1 VVSQDTR
8 TPSGPERFPE
18 VWGEVVPQRN
28 INFTGRDELLDQLGA
43 GLAKQVTA
51 VLPHALHGLGG
62 VGKTQVAVEY
72 AYRNRSAYDVVWWIP
87 ADQPTLV
94 RSSLAALAPHL
105 GLPDSSATGIQEA
118 ASAVINALR
127 RGEPYSRWLLVFD
140 NANEPEDI
148 NDLIPRGPG
157 HSLVTSRSHR
167 WRGVVDTLPVDVF
180 SRAESVQFLSRRI
193 QHTIDTTTADALARA
208 LGDLPLALEQA
219 GALQAETGM
228 GTEEYLELLGTHTKR
243 LLTESRPSDYPLSM
257 TAAWRI
263 SVERL
268 TRVQPA
274 ALELLRCCAF
284 FGPEP
289 IPRDVF
295 RKGIRASGSQL
306 SDILSDAILLARV
319 IRDLGRFALATVN
332 PVNRTIQV
340 HRLIQAL
347 LRDDLDEE
355 QQATFRH
362 EVHLL
367 LAGTAPTDPNDQAKW
382 PVYAELV
389 AHVLPSEMP
398 QCQART
404 SRRLGL
410 AMIRYLHLRGDFASS
425 REFAEEFLAK
435 WIAASGEDDP
445 DVLTAQWYLGDL
457 LRDLGEFRA
466 AYAVTESAL
475 ARAPRVLEPGHET
488 AMALATGF
496 GADLRALGDFPA
508 AYQRDTEALRV
519 CEDILGPDH
528 PRTILARNCLALDYQ
543 LIGDYPM
550 ARDLQQ
556 QAYDE
561 LSRATSMI
569 SKVDVL
575 ASWAAL
581 SRAVRL
587 SGAYTDARILAED
600 AYEFGVRELGPDHMA
615 TLRTGRELAIALR
628 IEGEVDASVALARDL
643 LARSERV
650 AGTGDP
656 STLATATALANSLR
670 VAGQLDEALAITEDV
685 TTRLP
690 AIYQAGHPYI
700 YGCEGNHALLH
711 RLRGDVGGAITRNKA
726 ALAGLESRLGR
737 DHDYTLMVA
746 INLASDLAA
755 GGDAHAARELGE
767 DTYERL
773 RRTLGEKD
781 RSTLGCASNLAL
793 DLRADGA
800 TEEANRLAAMA
811 ADEFA
816 RTLGPTHRYARA
828 AQSGLRLDFDFD
840 PPTI

>member
-1 VVSQDTR
+1 MVSQGAGNS
-8 TPSGPERFPE
+8 SGAERLPK
-18 VWGEVVPQRN
+18 VWGHQVPQRN
-28 INFTGRDELLDQLGA
+28 INFTGREQLLDQLSA

-62 VGKTQVAVEY
+62 VGKTQVAIEY
-72 AYRNRSAYDVVWWIP
+72 AYRHRSEYDVVWWIP
-87 ADQPTLV
+87 ADQPALV

-105 GLPDSSATGIQEA
+105 RLSLSPATGIQEA
-118 ASAVINALR
+118 AAAVLDALR
-127 RGEPYSRWLLVFD
+127 RGEPYARWLLIFD

-157 HSLVTSRSHR
+157 HALVTSRSHR
-167 WRGVVDTLPVDVF
+167 WNGVVDTLPVDVF
-180 SRAESVQFLSRRI
+180 SRAESVRFLSRRVTSI
-193 QHTIDTTTADALARA
+193 GTSAADALARE

-228 GTEEYLELLGTHTKR
+228 GNDEYLELLATQAR
-243 LLTESRPSDYPLSM
+243 DLLAQGRPLEYPLSM
-257 TAAWRI
+257 TAAWRL
-263 SVERL
+263 SVSKVTER
-268 TRVQPA
+268 QPA

-306 SDILSDAILLARV
+306 SSILADPILLARV

-332 PVNRTIQV
+332 THARTIQV
-340 HRLIQAL
+340 HRLVQAL

-355 QQATFRH
+355 EQGRYRH

-367 LAGTAPTDPNDQAKW
+367 LAGMAPTDPNDEAKW
-382 PVYAELV
+382 PAYAELV
-389 AHVLPSEMP
+389 AHILPPKMP
-398 QCQART
+398 DCQAPT

-425 REFAEEFLAK
+425 RAFAEQFLGK

-445 DVLTAQWYLGDL
+445 YVLTAQWYLGDL
-457 LRDLGEFRA
+457 LRDMGEFRA

-475 ARAPRVLEPGHET
+475 ARAPRVLDAGDET
-488 AMALATGF
+488 VMALATGF

-508 AYQRDTEALRV
+508 AFQRDTEALHV
-519 CEDILGPDH
+519 CEQVLGSNH

-543 LIGDYPM
+543 LIGDYPT
-550 ARDLQQ
+550 AKTLHQ

-575 ASWAAL
+575 SSWASL

-587 SGAYTDARILAED
+587 SGEYTDARILAED
-600 AYEFGVRELGPDHMA
+600 AYEFGVRELGSDHLA
-615 TLRTGRELAIALR
+615 TLRTGKELAIALR
-628 IEGEVDASVALARDL
+628 LEGDLDASITLARDL
-643 LARSERV
+643 LTRSERMV
-650 AGTGDP
+650 GDADP
-656 STLATATALANSLR
+656 NTLATATALANSLR
-670 VAGQLDEALAITEDV
+670 AAGQLNEAFTITDDLNE
-685 TTRLP
+685 RFPL
-690 AIYQAGHPYI
+690 IYQADHPYVF
-700 YGCEGNHALLH
+700 GCQGNHALLH
-711 RLRGDVGGAITRNKA
+711 RLRGDVAGALAHDKA
-726 ALAGLESRLGR
+726 ALAGLELRLGR

-746 INLASDLAA
+746 TNLASDLAA
-755 GGDAHAARELGE
+755 AGDAHAARELGE
-767 DTYERL
+767 DTYQRMRL
-773 RRTLGEKD
+773 ALGDKD
-781 RSTLGCASNLAL
+781 PSMLGCAANLAL

-800 TEEANRLAAMA
+800 AEEADRLAAMA
-811 ADEFA
+811 ADELA
-816 RTLGPTHRYARA
+816 RSLGPTHRYTRA
-828 AQSGLRLDFDFD
+828 AQSGQRLDFDFD
-840 PPTI
+840 PPPI

>member
-1 VVSQDTR
+1 VVSQGAGNS
-8 TPSGPERFPE
+8 SGPERFPE
-18 VWGEVVPQRN
+18 VWGQVPQRN
-28 INFTGRDELLDQLGA
+28 PNFTGRDELLDRLGA
-43 GLAKQVTA
+43 GLSKQVTA

-62 VGKTQVAVEY
+62 VGKTQVAIEY
-72 AYRNRSAYDVVWWIP
+72 AYRNRGAYDVVWWIP
-87 ADQPTLV
+87 ADQPALV

-105 GLPDSSATGIQEA
+105 GLPQSPATGIQEA
-118 ASAVINALR
+118 ATAVLDALR
-127 RGEPYSRWLLVFD
+127 RGEPYSRWLLIFD

-157 HSLVTSRSHR
+157 HALVTSRSHR
-167 WRGVVDTLPVDVF
+167 WRGKVDTLPVDVF
-180 SRAESVQFLSRRI
+180 SRAESMRFLARRVQHSI
-193 QHTIDTTTADALARA
+193 GTAAADALARE

-228 GTEEYLELLGTHTKR
+228 GTEEYLGLLSTHTSELLA
-243 LLTESRPSDYPLSM
+243 ESRPSDYPLSM

-263 SVERL
+263 SVSRL
-268 TRVQPA
+268 TEIQPA

-295 RKGIRASGSQL
+295 RKGIRAGGSQL
-306 SDILSDAILLARV
+306 SGILADPILLARV

-332 PVNRTIQV
+332 TSNRTIQV

-347 LRDDLDEE
+347 LRDDLDAE
-355 QQATFRH
+355 QRARFRH

-367 LAGTAPTDPNDQAKW
+367 LAGTAPTDPNDEAKW

-389 AHVLPSEMP
+389 AHVLPSGMP
-398 QCQART
+398 ECQAPA

-410 AMIRYLHLRGDFASS
+410 AMIRYLYLRGDFASS
-425 REFAEEFLAK
+425 RAFADEFLGK
-435 WIAASGEDDP
+435 WVTASGEDDP

-457 LRDLGEFRA
+457 LRDMGEYRT

-475 ARAPRVLEPGHET
+475 ARASRELESGHET
-488 AMALATGF
+488 TMALATGF

-508 AYQRDTEALRV
+508 AFARDTEALQV
-519 CEDILGPDH
+519 CEEMLGPDH

-543 LIGDYPM
+543 LIGEYPM
-550 ARDLQQ
+550 AKNLHQRT
-556 QAYDE
+556 YDE
-561 LSRATSMI
+561 LSRATSMV

-575 ASWAAL
+575 TSWASL

-587 SGAYTDARILAED
+587 SGEYTDARILAED
-600 AYEFGVRELGPDHMA
+600 AYEFGKRELGPDHLT
-615 TLRTGRELAIALR
+615 TLRTGKELAIALR
-628 IEGEVDASVALARDL
+628 LEGEVAASVGLARDL
-643 LARSERV
+643 LTRSERL
-650 AGTGDP
+650 AGPGDP
-656 STLATATALANSLR
+656 NTVATAIALANGLR
-670 VAGQLDEALAITEDV
+670 VAGQLDEAMAITQDV
-685 TTRLP
+685 TERLP
-690 AIYQAGHPYI
+690 MIYQSDHPYI
-700 YGCEGNHALLH
+700 YACTGNLALLH
-711 RLRGDVGGAITRNKA
+711 RLRGDAAGALTLDKT

-746 INLASDLAA
+746 TNLASDLAA
-755 GGDAHAARELGE
+755 SGDAHAARELGE

-781 RSTLGCASNLAL
+781 PSMLGCASNLAL

-800 TEEANRLAAMA
+800 TEEAGRLAAMA
-811 ADEFA
+811 ADELT
-816 RTLGPTHRYARA
+816 RTLGPAHRYAKA
-828 AQSGLRLDFDFD
+828 AQSGQRLDFDFD
-840 PPTI
+840 PPPI

>member
-1 VVSQDTR
+1 VVSQGSDNT
-8 TPSGPERFPE
+8 SGPERLPE
-18 VWGEVVPQRN
+18 VWGLVPQRN
-28 INFTGRDELLDQLGA
+28 INFTGREQLLDQLSA

-72 AYRNRSAYDVVWWIP
+72 AYRNRAAYDVVWWIP
-87 ADQPTLV
+87 ADQPALV
-94 RSSLAALAPHL
+94 RSSLAALAPRL
-105 GLPDSSATGIQEA
+105 GLPQSPATGIQEA
-118 ASAVINALR
+118 ATAAIDALR
-127 RGEPYSRWLLVFD
+127 RGDPYRRWLLIFD

-157 HSLVTSRSHR
+157 HALVTSRSHR
-167 WRGVVDTLPVDVF
+167 WNGVVDTLPVDVF
-180 SRAESVQFLSRRI
+180 SRSESVRFLSRRV
-193 QHTIDTTTADALARA
+193 QHSIDTSAADALARE

-228 GTEEYLELLGTHTKR
+228 GTEEYLELLGTQTR
-243 LLTESRPSDYPLSM
+243 QLLAEGRPSDYPLSM

-263 SVERL
+263 SVSKITEI
-268 TRVQPA
+268 QPA

-306 SDILSDAILLARV
+306 SEILSDPILLARV

-332 PVNRTIQV
+332 TSNRTIQV

-355 QQATFRH
+355 QQDRYRH

-367 LAGTAPTDPNDQAKW
+367 LAGTAPIDPNDEAKW
-382 PVYAELV
+382 PIYAELV
-389 AHVLPSEMP
+389 AHILPP
-398 QCQART
+398 KTPDCQAPS

-410 AMIRYLHLRGDFASS
+410 AMIRYLHLRGDFASA
-425 REFAEEFLAK
+425 RAFAEQFLSK

-445 DVLTAQWYLGDL
+445 FVLTAQWYLGDL
-457 LRDLGEFRA
+457 LRDMGEFRA

-475 ARAPRVLEPGHET
+475 ARAPRVLNPGHET

-508 AYQRDTEALRV
+508 AFRRDTEALQV
-519 CEDILGPDH
+519 CEEVLGPNH

-543 LIGDYPM
+543 LIGDYPT
-550 ARDLQQ
+550 AKDLHQ

-561 LSRATSMI
+561 LSRANSMI

-575 ASWAAL
+575 TSWASL

-587 SGAYTDARILAED
+587 SGEYTDARILAED
-600 AYEFGVRELGPDHMA
+600 AYEFGIRELGPDHMA
-615 TLRTGRELAIALR
+615 TLRTGKELAIALR
-628 IEGEVDASVALARDL
+628 LEGDLTASVALARDL
-643 LARSERV
+643 HARSERLV
-650 AGTGDP
+650 GSDDP
-656 STLATATALANSLR
+656 NTLATGTALANSLR
-670 VAGQLDEALAITEDV
+670 AAGRLDEAFGITEDLIA
-685 TTRLP
+685 RFP
-690 AIYQAGHPYI
+690 AIYQADHPYV
-700 YGCEGNHALLH
+700 YGSEGNYALLH
-711 RLRGDVGGAITRNKA
+711 RLRGDVAGALALDKA
-726 ALAGLESRLGR
+726 ALAGLELRLGR

-746 INLASDLAA
+746 TNLASDLAA
-755 GGDAHAARELGE
+755 SGDFHAARELGE
-767 DTYERL
+767 DTYERM
-773 RRTLGEKD
+773 RRALGEKD
-781 RSTLGCASNLAL
+781 PSMLGCASNLAL

-800 TEEANRLAAMA
+800 AAEADRLAAMA
-811 ADEFA
+811 ADELA
-816 RTLGPTHRYARA
+816 RTLGPAHRYTKA
-828 AQSGLRLDFDFD
+828 AQSGQRLDFDFD
-840 PPTI
+840 PPPI